1 MGENPGGVRLSP
13 APEAGVAANSIAN
26 APETPNMAPI
36 VIFNLRENP
45 MSRSVAPLF
54 EPFVLNGLRLPNR
67 VVMAPMTRSK
77 SPGGIPGPDVA
88 AYYRR
93 RAEAECGLIVT
104 EGTTVNSPVATGDP
118 NVPQF
123 WGEEALKG
131 WKRVVEEVHGA
142 GGKIMPQLWHVGMT
156 RNPAKATN
164 PDLPSHGPSGL
175 VKPGK
180 ALSEPMTKKE
190 IKETIDAFA
199 RAAADARAIGMDGVE
214 VHGAHGYLIDQ
225 FFWEGTNIRDDEYGG
240 DLVGRTRFAVEIIEA
255 IRREV
260 GKDFPL
266 ILRFSQWKQ
275 QDYTARLARTPD
287 ELAAFLKPLSDAGVD
302 AFHCSQRRFWEPEFE
317 GSDLNLAGWTKKLTG
332 KPSITVGSVS
342 LSGEFIASFGG
353 ESSEATGIDDLLD
366 RLEKG
371 EFDLVAVGRALLVDP
386 AWTQKV
392 HQGAFDK
399 LMAFNPAALATLS

>member
-1 MGENPGGVRLSP
+1 
-13 APEAGVAANSIAN
+13 
-26 APETPNMAPI
+26 
-36 VIFNLRENP
+36 

-54 EPFVLNGLRLPNR
+54 EPFILNGLELPNR

-77 SPGGIPGPDVA
+77 SPDGVPGPEVA

-93 RAEAECGLIVT
+93 RAEAECGLIIT

-123 WGEEALKG
+123 WGEDALNG
-131 WKRVVEEVHGA
+131 WKRVVEEVHA
-142 GGKIMPQLWHVGMT
+142 VGGKIMPQIWHVGMT
-156 RNPAKATN
+156 RNPENATN
-164 PDLPSHGPSGL
+164 SGLPSHGPSGL
-175 VKPGK
+175 VAPGK
-180 ALSEPMTKKE
+180 KRSEPMTKKE
-190 IKETIDAFA
+190 IKDTIEAFG
-199 RAAADARAIGMDGVE
+199 RAAADARECGFDGVE

-225 FFWEGTNIRDDEYGG
+225 FFWEGTNQREDEYGG
-240 DLVGRTRFAVEIIEA
+240 DLVARTRFAVEIIEA
-255 IRREV
+255 IRRQA

-275 QDYTARLARTPD
+275 QDYTAKLATTPE

-353 ESSEATGIDDLLD
+353 ESSEATGIDELLD

-371 EFDLVAVGRALLVDP
+371 EFDLVGVGRALLVDP
-386 AWTQKV
+386 AWAQKV

>member
-1 MGENPGGVRLSP
+1 
-13 APEAGVAANSIAN
+13 
-26 APETPNMAPI
+26 
-36 VIFNLRENP
+36 

-54 EPFVLNGLRLPNR
+54 EPFILNGLELPNR

-77 SPGGIPGPDVA
+77 SPAGIPGPEVA

-93 RAEAECGLIVT
+93 RAEAECGLIIT

-118 NVPQF
+118 AVPQF

-131 WKRVVEEVHGA
+131 WKRVVEEVHA
-142 GGKIMPQLWHVGMT
+142 VGGKIMPQIWHVGMT
-156 RNPAKATN
+156 RNPEKATN
-164 PDLPSHGPSGL
+164 PGLPSHGPSGL
-175 VKPGK
+175 VAPGK
-180 ALSEPMTKKE
+180 KRSEPMTKQE
-190 IKETIDAFA
+190 IKDTIEAFG
-199 RAAADARAIGMDGVE
+199 RAAADAREVGFDGVE

-225 FFWEGTNIRDDEYGG
+225 FFWEGTNQREDEYGG
-240 DLVGRTRFAVEIIEA
+240 DLVARTRFGVEIIEA
-255 IRREV
+255 IRREA

-275 QDYTARLARTPD
+275 QDYTAKLATTPD

-353 ESSEATGIDDLLD
+353 ESSEATGIDELLD

-371 EFDLVAVGRALLVDP
+371 EFDLVGVGRALLVDP
-386 AWTQKV
+386 AWAQKV

>member
-1 MGENPGGVRLSP
+1 
-13 APEAGVAANSIAN
+13 
-26 APETPNMAPI
+26 
-36 VIFNLRENP
+36 

-54 EPFVLNGLRLPNR
+54 EPFILNGLELPNR

-77 SPGGIPGPDVA
+77 SPAGIPGPEVA

-93 RAEAECGLIVT
+93 RAEAECGLIIT

-118 NVPQF
+118 AVPQF

-131 WKRVVEEVHGA
+131 WKRVVEEVHA
-142 GGKIMPQLWHVGMT
+142 VGGKIMPQIWHVGMT
-156 RNPAKATN
+156 RNPEKATN
-164 PDLPSHGPSGL
+164 PGLPSHGPSGL
-175 VKPGK
+175 VAPGK
-180 ALSEPMTKKE
+180 KRSEPMTKQE
-190 IKETIDAFA
+190 IKDTIEAFG
-199 RAAADARAIGMDGVE
+199 RAAADARKVGFDGVE

-225 FFWEGTNIRDDEYGG
+225 FFWEGTNQREDEYGG
-240 DLVGRTRFAVEIIEA
+240 DLVARTRFGVEIVEA
-255 IRREV
+255 IRREA

-275 QDYTARLARTPD
+275 QDYTAKLATTPD

-353 ESSEATGIDDLLD
+353 ESSEATGIDELLD

-371 EFDLVAVGRALLVDP
+371 EFDLVGVGRALLVDP
-386 AWTQKV
+386 AWAQKV

>member
-1 MGENPGGVRLSP
+1 
-13 APEAGVAANSIAN
+13 
-26 APETPNMAPI
+26 
-36 VIFNLRENP
+36 
-45 MSRSVAPLF
+45 
-54 EPFVLNGLRLPNR
+54 
-67 VVMAPMTRSK
+67 MAPMTRSK
-77 SPGGIPGPDVA
+77 SPAGIPGPEVA

-93 RAEAECGLIVT
+93 RAEAECGLIIT

-118 NVPQF
+118 AVPQF

-131 WKRVVEEVHGA
+131 WKRVVEEVHA
-142 GGKIMPQLWHVGMT
+142 VGGKIMPQIWHVGMT
-156 RNPAKATN
+156 RNPEKATN
-164 PDLPSHGPSGL
+164 PGLPSHGPSGL
-175 VKPGK
+175 VAPGK
-180 ALSEPMTKKE
+180 KRSEPMTKQE
-190 IKETIDAFA
+190 IKDTIEAFG
-199 RAAADARAIGMDGVE
+199 RAAADAREVGFDGVE

-225 FFWEGTNIRDDEYGG
+225 FFWEGTNQREDEYGG
-240 DLVGRTRFAVEIIEA
+240 DLVARTRFGVEIIEA
-255 IRREV
+255 IRREA

-275 QDYTARLARTPD
+275 QDYTAKLATTPD

-353 ESSEATGIDDLLD
+353 ESSEATGIDELLD

-371 EFDLVAVGRALLVDP
+371 EFDLVGVGRALLVDP
-386 AWTQKV
+386 AWAQKV

>member
-1 MGENPGGVRLSP
+1 
-13 APEAGVAANSIAN
+13 
-26 APETPNMAPI
+26 
-36 VIFNLRENP
+36 

-54 EPFVLNGLRLPNR
+54 EPFILNGLELPNR

-77 SPGGIPGPDVA
+77 SPAGIPGPEVA

-93 RAEAECGLIVT
+93 RAEAECGLIIT
-104 EGTTVNSPVATGDP
+104 EGTTVNSPVATADP

-123 WGEEALKG
+123 WGDEALKG
-131 WKRVVEEVHGA
+131 WKRVVEEVHA
-142 GGKIMPQLWHVGMT
+142 VGGKIMPQIWHVGMT
-156 RNPAKATN
+156 RNPEKATN
-164 PDLPSHGPSGL
+164 PDMPSHGPSGL
-175 VKPGK
+175 VAPGK
-180 ALSEPMTKKE
+180 KRSEPMTKQEVKD
-190 IKETIDAFA
+190 TIAAFG
-199 RAAADARAIGMDGVE
+199 RAAADARECGFDGVE

-225 FFWEGTNIRDDEYGG
+225 FFWEGTNQREDEYGG
-240 DLVGRTRFAVEIIEA
+240 DLVARTRFGVEIVEA
-255 IRREV
+255 IRREA

-275 QDYTARLARTPD
+275 QDYAAKLATTPD

-317 GSDLNLAGWTKKLTG
+317 GSDLNLAGWTKKITG

-353 ESSEATGIDDLLD
+353 ESSEATGIDELLD

-371 EFDLVAVGRALLVDP
+371 EFDLVGVGRALLVDP
-386 AWTQKV
+386 AWAQKV

>member
-1 MGENPGGVRLSP
+1 
-13 APEAGVAANSIAN
+13 
-26 APETPNMAPI
+26 
-36 VIFNLRENP
+36 

-54 EPFVLNGLRLPNR
+54 EPFILNGLELPNR

-77 SPGGIPGPDVA
+77 SPAGIPGPEVA

-93 RAEAECGLIVT
+93 RAEAECGLIIT

-118 NVPQF
+118 AVPQF

-131 WKRVVEEVHGA
+131 WKRVVEEVHA
-142 GGKIMPQLWHVGMT
+142 VGGKIMPQIWHVGMT
-156 RNPAKATN
+156 RNPEKATN
-164 PDLPSHGPSGL
+164 PGLPSHGPSGL
-175 VKPGK
+175 VAPGK
-180 ALSEPMTKKE
+180 KRSEPMTKQE
-190 IKETIDAFA
+190 IKDTIEAFG
-199 RAAADARAIGMDGVE
+199 RAAADAREVGFDGVE

-225 FFWEGTNIRDDEYGG
+225 FFWEGTNQREDEYGG
-240 DLVGRTRFAVEIIEA
+240 DLVARTRFGVEIVEA
-255 IRREV
+255 IRREA

-275 QDYTARLARTPD
+275 QDYTAKLATTPD
-287 ELAAFLKPLSDAGVD
+287 ELAAFLKPLSEAGVD

-353 ESSEATGIDDLLD
+353 ESSEATGIDELLD

-371 EFDLVAVGRALLVDP
+371 EFDLVGVGRALLVDP
-386 AWTQKV
+386 AWAQKV

>member
-1 MGENPGGVRLSP
+1 
-13 APEAGVAANSIAN
+13 
-26 APETPNMAPI
+26 
-36 VIFNLRENP
+36 

-54 EPFVLNGLRLPNR
+54 EPFILNGLELPNR

-77 SPGGIPGPDVA
+77 SPAGIPGPEVA

-93 RAEAECGLIVT
+93 RAEAECGLIIT

-118 NVPQF
+118 AVPQF

-131 WKRVVEEVHGA
+131 WKRVVEEVHA
-142 GGKIMPQLWHVGMT
+142 MGGKIMPQIWHVGMT
-156 RNPAKATN
+156 RNPEKATN
-164 PDLPSHGPSGL
+164 PGLPSHGPSGL
-175 VKPGK
+175 VAPGK
-180 ALSEPMTKKE
+180 KRSEPMTKQE
-190 IKETIDAFA
+190 IKDTIEAFG
-199 RAAADARAIGMDGVE
+199 RAAADAREVGFDGVE

-225 FFWEGTNIRDDEYGG
+225 FFWEGTNQREDEYGG
-240 DLVGRTRFAVEIIEA
+240 DLVARTRFGVEIIEA
-255 IRREV
+255 IRREA

-275 QDYTARLARTPD
+275 QDYTAKLATTPD

-353 ESSEATGIDDLLD
+353 ESSEATGIDELLD

-371 EFDLVAVGRALLVDP
+371 EFDLVGVGRALLVDP
-386 AWTQKV
+386 AWAQKV

>member
-1 MGENPGGVRLSP
+1 
-13 APEAGVAANSIAN
+13 
-26 APETPNMAPI
+26 
-36 VIFNLRENP
+36 

-54 EPFVLNGLRLPNR
+54 EPFILNGLELPNR

-77 SPGGIPGPDVA
+77 SPAGIPGPEVA

-93 RAEAECGLIVT
+93 RAEAECGLIIT

-131 WKRVVEEVHGA
+131 WKRVVEEVHA
-142 GGKIMPQLWHVGMT
+142 VGGKIMPQIWHVGMT
-156 RNPAKATN
+156 RNPEKATN
-164 PDLPSHGPSGL
+164 PGLPSHGPSGL
-175 VKPGK
+175 VAPGK
-180 ALSEPMTKKE
+180 KRSEPMTKQE
-190 IKETIDAFA
+190 IKDTIEAFG
-199 RAAADARAIGMDGVE
+199 RAAADAREAGFDGVE

-225 FFWEGTNIRDDEYGG
+225 FFWEGTNQREDEYGG
-240 DLVGRTRFAVEIIEA
+240 DLVARTRFGVEIIEA
-255 IRREV
+255 IRREA

-275 QDYTARLARTPD
+275 QDYTAKLATTPD

-353 ESSEATGIDDLLD
+353 ESSEATGIDELLD

-371 EFDLVAVGRALLVDP
+371 EFDLVGVGRALLVDP
-386 AWTQKV
+386 AWAQKV

>member
-1 MGENPGGVRLSP
+1 
-13 APEAGVAANSIAN
+13 
-26 APETPNMAPI
+26 
-36 VIFNLRENP
+36 

-54 EPFVLNGLRLPNR
+54 EPFTFNGLTLPNR
-67 VVMAPMTRSK
+67 VVMAPMTRSQ
-77 SPGGIPGPDVA
+77 SPGGIPGPEVA

-104 EGTTVNSPVATGDP
+104 EGTTVNTPVATGDP
-118 NVPQF
+118 NVPRF
-123 WGEEALKG
+123 WGDEALKG
-131 WKRVVEEVHGA
+131 WKRVVEEVHSA
-142 GGKIMPQLWHVGMT
+142 GGKIMPQLWHVGMV

-164 PDLPSHGPSGL
+164 QELPSHGPSGL
-175 VKPGK
+175 TKPGK
-180 ALSEPMTKKE
+180 ALGEPMTKKE
-190 IKETIDAFA
+190 IRDTVDAFA
-199 RAAADARAIGMDGVE
+199 RAAANARAIGMDGVE

-255 IRREV
+255 IRREA

-275 QDYTARLARTPD
+275 QDYTAKLARTPE
-287 ELAAFLKPLSDAGVD
+287 ELSAFLKPLADAGVD
-302 AFHCSQRRFWEPEFE
+302 VFHCSQRRFWEPEFE
-317 GSDLNLAGWTKKLTG
+317 GSDLNLAGWTKKLSG

>member
-1 MGENPGGVRLSP
+1 
-13 APEAGVAANSIAN
+13 
-26 APETPNMAPI
+26 
-36 VIFNLRENP
+36 

-54 EPFVLNGLRLPNR
+54 EPFTLNGLTLPNR

-77 SPGGIPGPDVA
+77 SPGGIPGLEVA

-104 EGTTVNSPVATGDP
+104 EGTTVNTPVATGDP

-123 WGEEALKG
+123 WGEAALKG
-131 WKRVVEEVHGA
+131 WKRVVEEVHDA
-142 GGKIMPQLWHVGMT
+142 GGKIMPQLWHVGMM

-164 PDLPSHGPSGL
+164 TDLPSHGPSGL
-175 VKPGK
+175 TKPGK
-180 ALSEPMTKKE
+180 ALSEPMTKAE
-190 IKETIDAFA
+190 IKATIDAFA
-199 RAAADARAIGMDGVE
+199 RAAADARALGFDGVE
-214 VHGAHGYLIDQ
+214 VHGAHGYIIDQ
-225 FFWEGTNIRDDEYGG
+225 FFWEGTNQREDEYGG
-240 DLVGRTRFAVEIIEA
+240 DMVGRTRFAVDIIEA

-275 QDYTARLARTPD
+275 QDYTAKLAQTPD

-342 LSGEFIASFGG
+342 LSGEFIGSFMG
-353 ESSEATGIDDLLD
+353 EASEATGIDDLLD
-366 RLEKG
+366 RLERG

-386 AWTQKV
+386 AWTHKV
-392 HQGAFDK
+392 HQGAFDQLLPFK
-399 LMAFNPAALATLS
+399 PEALATLS

>member
-1 MGENPGGVRLSP
+1 
-13 APEAGVAANSIAN
+13 
-26 APETPNMAPI
+26 
-36 VIFNLRENP
+36 
-45 MSRSVAPLF
+45 MSRSAAPLF
-54 EPFVLNGLRLPNR
+54 EPFILNGLELPNR

-77 SPGGIPGPDVA
+77 SPAGVPGPEVA

-93 RAEAECGLIVT
+93 RAEAECGLIIT
-104 EGTTVNSPVATGDP
+104 EGTTINSPVATGDP

-123 WGEEALKG
+123 WGEDALKG
-131 WKRVVEEVHGA
+131 WKRVVEEVHA
-142 GGKIMPQLWHVGMT
+142 VGGKIMPQIWHVGMT
-156 RNPAKATN
+156 RNSEKATN
-164 PDLPSHGPSGL
+164 PGLPSHGPSGL
-175 VKPGK
+175 VAPGK
-180 ALSEPMTKKE
+180 KRSEPMTKQE
-190 IKETIDAFA
+190 IKDTVEAFG
-199 RAAADARAIGMDGVE
+199 RAAADAREAGFDGVE

-225 FFWEGTNIRDDEYGG
+225 FFWEGTNQREDEYGG
-240 DLVGRTRFAVEIIEA
+240 DLVARTRFGVEIIEA
-255 IRREV
+255 IRREA

-275 QDYTARLARTPD
+275 QDYTAKLATTPD

-332 KPSITVGSVS
+332 KTSITVGSVS

-353 ESSEATGIDDLLD
+353 ESSEATGIDELLD

-371 EFDLVAVGRALLVDP
+371 EFDLVGVGRALLVDP
-386 AWTQKV
+386 AWAQKV

>member
-1 MGENPGGVRLSP
+1 
-13 APEAGVAANSIAN
+13 
-26 APETPNMAPI
+26 
-36 VIFNLRENP
+36 

-54 EPFVLNGLRLPNR
+54 EPFVLNGLHLPNR

-123 WGEEALKG
+123 WGDEALKG

>member
-1 MGENPGGVRLSP
+1 
-13 APEAGVAANSIAN
+13 
-26 APETPNMAPI
+26 
-36 VIFNLRENP
+36 

-54 EPFVLNGLRLPNR
+54 EPFILNGLELPNR

-77 SPGGIPGPDVA
+77 SPAGIPGPEVA

-93 RAEAECGLIVT
+93 RAEAECGLIIT

-118 NVPQF
+118 AVPQF

-131 WKRVVEEVHGA
+131 WKRVVEEVHA
-142 GGKIMPQLWHVGMT
+142 VGGKIMPQIWHVGMT
-156 RNPAKATN
+156 RNPEKATN
-164 PDLPSHGPSGL
+164 PGLPSHGPSGL
-175 VKPGK
+175 VAPGK
-180 ALSEPMTKKE
+180 KRSEPMTKQE
-190 IKETIDAFA
+190 IKDTIEAFG
-199 RAAADARAIGMDGVE
+199 RAAADAREVGFDGVE

-225 FFWEGTNIRDDEYGG
+225 FFWEGTNQREDEYGG
-240 DLVGRTRFAVEIIEA
+240 DLVARTRFGVEIIEA
-255 IRREV
+255 IRREA

-275 QDYTARLARTPD
+275 QDYTAKLATTPD

-317 GSDLNLAGWTKKLTG
+317 GSDLNLAGWTKKITG

-353 ESSEATGIDDLLD
+353 ESSEATGIDELLD

-371 EFDLVAVGRALLVDP
+371 EFDLVGVGRALLVDP
-386 AWTQKV
+386 AWAQKV

-399 LMAFNPAALATLS
+399 LMPFNPAALATLS

>member
-1 MGENPGGVRLSP
+1 
-13 APEAGVAANSIAN
+13 
-26 APETPNMAPI
+26 
-36 VIFNLRENP
+36 

-54 EPFVLNGLRLPNR
+54 EPFILNGLELPNR
-67 VVMAPMTRSK
+67 VVMAPMTRSQ
-77 SPGGIPGPDVA
+77 SPGGIPGPEVA

-104 EGTTVNSPVATGDP
+104 EGTTVNSPVATADP

-142 GGKIMPQLWHVGMT
+142 GGKIMPQIWHVGMT
-156 RNPAKATN
+156 RNPEKATN
-164 PDLPSHGPSGL
+164 PGLPSHGPSGL
-175 VKPGK
+175 VAPGK
-180 ALSEPMTKKE
+180 KRSEPMTKQEVKD
-190 IKETIDAFA
+190 TIAAFG
-199 RAAADARAIGMDGVE
+199 RAAADARECGFDGVE

-225 FFWEGTNIRDDEYGG
+225 FFWEGTNQREDEYGG
-240 DLVGRTRFAVEIIEA
+240 DLVSRARFAVEIVEA
-255 IRREV
+255 VRREA

-266 ILRFSQWKQ
+266 IFRFSQWKQ
-275 QDYTARLARTPD
+275 QDYAAKLALTPD

-302 AFHCSQRRFWEPEFE
+302 AFHCSQRRFWEPEFD
-317 GSDLNLAGWTKKLTG
+317 GSDLNLAGWTKKITG

-353 ESSEATGIDDLLD
+353 ESSEATGIDELLD

-371 EFDLVAVGRALLVDP
+371 EFDLVGVGRALLVDP
-386 AWTQKV
+386 AWAQKV

-399 LMAFNPAALATLS
+399 LMPFNPAALATLS

>member
-1 MGENPGGVRLSP
+1 
-13 APEAGVAANSIAN
+13 
-26 APETPNMAPI
+26 
-36 VIFNLRENP
+36 

-54 EPFVLNGLRLPNR
+54 EPFTLNGLELPNR

-77 SPGGIPGPDVA
+77 SPAGIPGPEVA

-93 RAEAECGLIVT
+93 RAEAECGLIIT

-118 NVPQF
+118 AVPQF

-131 WKRVVEEVHGA
+131 WKRVVEEVHA
-142 GGKIMPQLWHVGMT
+142 VGGKIMPQIWHVGMT
-156 RNPAKATN
+156 RNPEKATN
-164 PDLPSHGPSGL
+164 PGLPSHGPSGL
-175 VKPGK
+175 VAPGK
-180 ALSEPMTKKE
+180 KRSEPMTKQE
-190 IKETIDAFA
+190 IKDTIEAFG
-199 RAAADARAIGMDGVE
+199 RAAADAREVGFDGVE

-225 FFWEGTNIRDDEYGG
+225 FFWEGTNQREDEYGG
-240 DLVGRTRFAVEIIEA
+240 DLVARTRFGVEIIEA
-255 IRREV
+255 IRREA

-275 QDYTARLARTPD
+275 QDYTAKLATTPD

-353 ESSEATGIDDLLD
+353 ESSEATGIDELLD

-371 EFDLVAVGRALLVDP
+371 EFDLVGVGRALLVDP
-386 AWTQKV
+386 AWAQKV

>member
-1 MGENPGGVRLSP
+1 
-13 APEAGVAANSIAN
+13 
-26 APETPNMAPI
+26 
-36 VIFNLRENP
+36 

-54 EPFVLNGLRLPNR
+54 EPFILNGLELPNR

-77 SPGGIPGPDVA
+77 SPAGIPGPEVA

-93 RAEAECGLIVT
+93 RAEAECGLIIT

-131 WKRVVEEVHGA
+131 WKRVVEEVHA
-142 GGKIMPQLWHVGMT
+142 VGGKIMPQIWHVGMT
-156 RNPAKATN
+156 RNPEKATN
-164 PDLPSHGPSGL
+164 PGLPSHGPSGL
-175 VKPGK
+175 VAPGK
-180 ALSEPMTKKE
+180 KRSEPMTKQE
-190 IKETIDAFA
+190 IKDTIEAFG
-199 RAAADARAIGMDGVE
+199 RAADDAREAGFDGVE

-225 FFWEGTNIRDDEYGG
+225 FFWEGTNQREDEYGG
-240 DLVGRTRFAVEIIEA
+240 DLVARTRFGVEIIEA
-255 IRREV
+255 IRREA

-275 QDYTARLARTPD
+275 QDYTAKLATTPD
-287 ELAAFLKPLSDAGVD
+287 ELAAFLKPLSEAGVD

-353 ESSEATGIDDLLD
+353 ESSEATGIDELLD

-371 EFDLVAVGRALLVDP
+371 EFDLVGVGRALLVDP
-386 AWTQKV
+386 AWAQKV

>member
-1 MGENPGGVRLSP
+1 
-13 APEAGVAANSIAN
+13 
-26 APETPNMAPI
+26 
-36 VIFNLRENP
+36 

-54 EPFVLNGLRLPNR
+54 EPFILNGLELPNR
-67 VVMAPMTRSK
+67 VVMAPMTRSQ
-77 SPGGIPGPDVA
+77 SPGGIPGPEVA

-104 EGTTVNSPVATGDP
+104 EGTTVNSPVATADP

-142 GGKIMPQLWHVGMT
+142 GGKIMPQIWHVGMT
-156 RNPAKATN
+156 RNPEKATN
-164 PDLPSHGPSGL
+164 PGLPSHGPSGL
-175 VKPGK
+175 VAPGK
-180 ALSEPMTKKE
+180 KRSEPMTKQEVKD
-190 IKETIDAFA
+190 TIAAFG
-199 RAAADARAIGMDGVE
+199 RAAADARECGFDGVE

-225 FFWEGTNIRDDEYGG
+225 FFWEGTNQREDEYGG
-240 DLVGRTRFAVEIIEA
+240 DLVSRTRFAVEIVEA
-255 IRREV
+255 VRREA

-266 ILRFSQWKQ
+266 IFRFSQWKQ
-275 QDYTARLARTPD
+275 QDYAAKLALTPD

-302 AFHCSQRRFWEPEFE
+302 AFHCSQRRFWEPEFD
-317 GSDLNLAGWTKKLTG
+317 GSDLNLAGWTKKITG

-353 ESSEATGIDDLLD
+353 ESSEATGIDELLD

-371 EFDLVAVGRALLVDP
+371 EFDLVGVGRALLVDP
-386 AWTQKV
+386 AWAQKV

-399 LMAFNPAALATLS
+399 LMPFNPAALATLS

>member
-1 MGENPGGVRLSP
+1 
-13 APEAGVAANSIAN
+13 
-26 APETPNMAPI
+26 
-36 VIFNLRENP
+36 

-54 EPFVLNGLRLPNR
+54 EPFILNGLELPNR

-77 SPGGIPGPDVA
+77 SPGGIPGPEVA

-93 RAEAECGLIVT
+93 RAEAECGLIIT
-104 EGTTVNSPVATGDP
+104 EGTTVNSPVATSDP

-123 WGEEALKG
+123 WGEDALKG
-131 WKRVVEEVHGA
+131 WKRVVEEVHA
-142 GGKIMPQLWHVGMT
+142 VGGKIMPQIWHVGMT
-156 RNPAKATN
+156 RNPGKATN
-164 PDLPSHGPSGL
+164 PELPSHGPSGL
-175 VKPGK
+175 VAPDKK
-180 ALSEPMTKKE
+180 HSEPMTKQE
-190 IKETIDAFA
+190 IKDTIEAFG
-199 RAAADARAIGMDGVE
+199 RAAADAREAGFDGVE

-225 FFWEGTNIRDDEYGG
+225 FFWEGTNQRDDEYGG
-240 DLVGRTRFAVEIIEA
+240 DLVARTRFAVEIVEA
-255 IRREV
+255 IRREA

-266 ILRFSQWKQ
+266 ILRYSQWKQ
-275 QDYTARLARTPD
+275 QDYAAKLATTPD

-332 KPSITVGSVS
+332 KPSITVGSVG

-353 ESSEATGIDDLLD
+353 ESSEATGIDELLD

-371 EFDLVAVGRALLVDP
+371 EFDLVGVGRALLVDP
-386 AWTQKV
+386 AWAQKV